1 VSELTPAVEERPGV
15 GNYGSHVQRD
25 DEMPVFS
32 RIVAVDV
39 AIDEERRNL
48 VSLLEIIVGN
58 KDPVEKPELAEL
70 LVSEAEF
77 LLNRCHDA

>member
-1 VSELTPAVEERPGV
+1 
-15 GNYGSHVQRD
+15 
-25 DEMPVFS
+25 MPVFP
-32 RIVAVDV
+32 RIVSVEV

-48 VSLLEIIVGN
+48 VSLLEIVVGN
-58 KDPVEKPELAEL
+58 KDPVEKPELDEL